1 MAFKAEMHC
10 WSCRKGFEFEQDGV
24 TPPWLNQLED
34 LKSKHLKGR
43 CEIFCK
49 RKNTLE
55 DDLIQAHMHFLG
67 AAGKGCEDS
76 SYLKIFEL
84 VDISPSQQLLH
95 TGKVSIEHWNMAPMD
110 WVGIL
115 GQKYWINLQTKYLK
129 YFNTDIFVRSNGTS
143 TERLLV
149 AFTLYH
155 SGNAEIYQV
164 FSISKILVDHQNWNV
179 TKIFIIIN
187 TRINL
192 INTITN
198 TLTLKCCL

>member
-1 MAFKAEMHC
+1 MRFSAKEKAH
-10 WSCRKGFEFEQDGV
+10 WK
-24 TPPWLNQLED
+24 T
-34 LKSKHLKGR
+34 
-43 CEIFCK
+43 
-49 RKNTLE
+49 TLFRP
-55 DDLIQAHMHFLG
+55 HMHFLG

-115 GQKYWINLQTKYLK
+115 GQKYWINLQTKDSK

-164 FSISKILVDHQNWNV
+164 FSISKILVDHQNWNM

-187 TRINL
+187 SRTNL
-192 INTITN
+192 INTITK

>member
-1 MAFKAEMHC
+1 MRFSAKEKTHWKTTLFRPTCTSWVQRAKAA
-10 WSCRKGFEFEQDGV
+10 KTLV
-24 TPPWLNQLED
+24 TWN
-34 LKSKHLKGR
+34 
-43 CEIFCK
+43 F
-49 RKNTLE
+49 
-55 DDLIQAHMHFLG
+55 
-67 AAGKGCEDS
+67 
-76 SYLKIFEL
+76 FEL

-115 GQKYWINLQTKYLK
+115 GQKYWINLQTKDLK

-164 FSISKILVDHQNWNV
+164 FSISKILVDHQNWNM

>member
-1 MAFKAEMHC
+1 MRFSAKEKTH
-10 WSCRKGFEFEQDGV
+10 WK
-24 TPPWLNQLED
+24 T
-34 LKSKHLKGR
+34 
-43 CEIFCK
+43 
-49 RKNTLE
+49 TLFRP
-55 DDLIQAHMHFLG
+55 HMHFLG
-67 AAGKGCEDS
+67 AAGKGREDS
-76 SYLKIFEL
+76 SCLNILEL

-115 GQKYWINLQTKYLK
+115 GQKYWINLQTKDSK
-129 YFNTDIFVRSNGTS
+129 YFNTDIFVRSNGT
-143 TERLLV
+143 ERLQV

-155 SGNAEIYQV
+155 SGNAKIYQV
-164 FSISKILVDHQNWNV
+164 FSISKILVDHQNWNI
-179 TKIFIIIN
+179 TKIFIITN

>member
-1 MAFKAEMHC
+1 ME
-10 WSCRKGFEFEQDGV
+10 WPDQR
-24 TPPWLNQLED
+24 PWLNQLQD

-43 CEIFCK
+43 FEIFCK

-76 SYLKIFEL
+76 GYLKIFEL

-115 GQKYWINLQTKYLK
+115 GQKYWINLQTKDLK
-129 YFNTDIFVRSNGTS
+129 YFKTDIFVRSNGTS

-149 AFTLYH
+149 AFTLYTIRAMPKYIRF
-155 SGNAEIYQV
+155 SPFQRFWSIIKTEIWPRY
-164 FSISKILVDHQNWNV
+164 SSS
-179 TKIFIIIN
+179 
-187 TRINL
+187 
-192 INTITN
+192 
-198 TLTLKCCL
+198 